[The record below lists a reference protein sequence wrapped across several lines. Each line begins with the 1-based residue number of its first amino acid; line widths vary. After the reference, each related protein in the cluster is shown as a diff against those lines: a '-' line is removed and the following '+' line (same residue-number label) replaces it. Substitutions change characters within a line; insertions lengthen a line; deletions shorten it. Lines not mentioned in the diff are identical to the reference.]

1 MIHSG
6 EFGIWKSIL
15 GSQFWGVDFWVLVL
29 TFDSHPSLQFLDLLE
44 FPLVGLLYL
53 LLSVG
58 YLSLPLKKL
67 LELDKK
73 SRKKK

>member
-6 EFGIWKSIL
+6 EFGISESIL
-15 GSQFWGVDFWVLVL
+15 GSQFWGVKFLVLVL
-29 TFDSHPSLQFLDLLE
+29 TFDNHPSLQFLDLLA
-44 FPLVGLLYL
+44 FPSVGLLYL

-58 YLSLPLKKL
+58 YFSLLLKKL

-73 SRKKK
+73 K